1 MKVGCQWM
9 KTTIDKYYE
18 NLTAGTSLLLG
29 NTSFVR
35 DYFHTYN
42 QNKADMD
49 LYFVMKYGHK
59 VPLMGDS
66 LETWQKMV
74 HSVLLANDI
83 SYSEMYEALIAEYNP
98 IENYDRYEDTDST
111 KGSQSN
117 TSDYGSFSVT
127 KDFGAQT
134 ETDSIGAGTNTIENT
149 VAPFN
154 SSEFVNDN
162 KTVETDGSRTNSKA
176 FADYTDTDTTSERI
190 DTFTE
195 GQRLDYT
202 SSHIHGN
209 IGVTTNQQMIEAEL
223 ELRKKHIIDI
233 IFNDIAT
240 QTLMLNPSGYDI
252 F

>member
-29 NTSFVR
+29 STSFVR

-66 LETWQKMV
+66 LEAWQKMV
-74 HSVLLANDI
+74 HSVLVANDI
-83 SYSEMYEALIAEYNP
+83 SYSKMYEALIAEYNP
-98 IENYDRYEDTDST
+98 IENYDRYEDTDTT
-111 KGSQSN
+111 KG
-117 TSDYGSFSVT
+117 
-127 KDFGAQT
+127 AQ
-134 ETDSIGAGTNTIENT
+134 I
-149 VAPFN
+149 
-154 SSEFVNDN
+154 
-162 KTVETDGSRTNSKA
+162 NSKA
-176 FADYTDTDTTSERI
+176 YGEVVQTNVSGAKHEEYEHGNTQNITEVGVAPYDDADTSLNDRTTETGSTYTDITDKDSVTDTITNGTHT
-190 DTFTE
+190 DTENE
-195 GQRLDYT
+195 GQRLDNVN
-202 SSHIHGN
+202 SHVHGN
-209 IGVTTNQQMIEAEL
+209 IGVTTNQQMINAEL

-233 IFNDIAT
+233 IFKDIAT
-240 QTLMLNPSGYDI
+240 QTLMLNPSGYDV